1 MAKTREKTKG
11 KIKAVA
17 LLSGGL
23 DSTLAVKLMLN
34 QGIDVT
40 ALKFTSP
47 FCMCDNKGRCYALE
61 VSNKFKIPLKVMKKG
76 NEYLGIVRK
85 PKFGYGSGM
94 NPCIDCRIY
103 TLKKAK
109 AYSKKIGAKFIITGE
124 VLNQRP
130 MSQHMRALKLIEKE
144 AGLQGKLLR
153 PLSAKLLPKTEA
165 ENKGWVNR
173 DKLLAIEGRTRKPQI
188 ALAEKF
194 AIKDYPSS
202 GGGCLL
208 TDKEFAKKVRDLF
221 KHKKKVTMEDM
232 QLLKVGRHFRFG
244 ENKIIVGRN
253 EGENNILLKLK
264 GRSDYI
270 FDVPNFGSPI
280 TILQNKKTEKAVRL
294 SAELTAAYSDAK
306 KDRVVVNY
314 GSAKLSRKITV
325 KPISREEID
334 KLRV

>member
-1 MAKTREKTKG
+1 MAKTWRAK

-23 DSTLAVKLMLN
+23 DSTLAVKLILD
-34 QGIDVT
+34 QGVDV
-40 ALKFTSP
+40 AAVKFTSP
-47 FCMCDNKGRCYALE
+47 FCMCDQKGRCYAAE
-61 VSNKFKIPLKVMKKG
+61 VSKKFKIPLKVMAKG
-76 NEYLGIVRK
+76 EEYLLLLRK

-109 AYSKKIGAKFIITGE
+109 AYSKKLGAKFIFTGE

-144 AGLQGKLLR
+144 AGLEGKLLR
-153 PLSAKLLPKTEA
+153 PLSAKLLPQTEA
-165 ENKGWVNR
+165 EKKGWVDRN
-173 DKLLAIEGRTRKPQI
+173 KLLAIEGRTRKPQI
-188 ALAEKF
+188 ALAKKF
-194 AIKDYPSS
+194 KITDYPSS

-221 KHKKKVTMEDM
+221 KHEKRVTMKDM

-244 ENKIIVGRN
+244 KNKIIVGRN
-253 EGENNILLKLK
+253 ESENNMLLTLK
-264 GRSDYI
+264 GKSDYV
-270 FDVPNFGSPI
+270 FDVPNVGSPI
-280 TILQNKKTEKAVRL
+280 TILQDRKTDEAVKL
-294 SAELTAAYSDAK
+294 AAQLTAAYSDAK
-306 KDRVVVNY
+306 QKRVLVKY
-314 GSAKLSRKITV
+314 GSAKPSRKIVV
-325 KPISREEID
+325 KPINREQID

>member
-1 MAKTREKTKG
+1 MAKKQRAKR
-11 KIKAVA
+11 IKAVA

-23 DSTLAVKLMLN
+23 DSTLAVKLMLD
-34 QGIDVT
+34 QGIDVE

-47 FCMCDNKGRCYALE
+47 FCMCDQKGRCYAVE
-61 VSNKFKIPLKVMKKG
+61 VSKKFKIPLKVMAKG
-76 NEYLGIVRK
+76 NEYIMVVRK

-109 AYSKKIGAKFIITGE
+109 AYSEKIGAKFILTGE

-144 AGLQGKLLR
+144 AGLEGKLLR
-153 PLSAKLLPKTEA
+153 PLSAKLLPMTEA
-165 ENKGWVNR
+165 EKRGWVDR
-173 DKLLAIEGRTRKPQI
+173 GKLLAIEGRTRKPQI
-188 ALAEKF
+188 ALAKKF
-194 AIKDYPSS
+194 GITDYPSS

-208 TDKEFAKKVRDLF
+208 TYKEFASKVRDLL
-221 KHKKKVTMEDM
+221 KHREKVTMKDM

-253 EGENNILLKLK
+253 ERENKMLISLKDK
-264 GRSDYI
+264 SDYA
-270 FDVPNFGSPI
+270 FDVPNVGSPI
-280 TILQNKKTEKAVRL
+280 TILQDKKTDAAVKL
-294 SAELTAAYSDAK
+294 AAQLTAAYSDAK
-306 KDRVVVNY
+306 QKNVLVKY
-314 GSAKLSRKITV
+314 GPAKLSRKIIV
-325 KPISREEID
+325 KPVSREEID

>member
-1 MAKTREKTKG
+1 MAKIRENKR

-23 DSTLAVKLMLN
+23 DSTLAVKLMLD

-47 FCMCDNKGRCYALE
+47 FCMCDQKGRCYALE
-61 VSNKFKIPLKVMKKG
+61 VSKKFKIPLKVMKKG
-76 NEYLGIVRK
+76 DEYLMIVRK

-109 AYSKKIGAKFIITGE
+109 EYSRKIGAKFIITGE

-130 MSQHMRALKLIEKE
+130 MSQHMRALKVIEKE
-144 AGLQGKLLR
+144 AGLEGMLLR

-165 ENKGWVNR
+165 ESKGWVKR
-173 DKLLAIEGRTRKPQI
+173 GKLLAIEGRTRKPQI
-188 ALAEKF
+188 ALAEKLG
-194 AIKDYPSS
+194 ITDYPSS

-208 TDKEFAKKVRDLF
+208 TSKEFANKVRDLF
-221 KHKKKVTMEDM
+221 KHQRKVTMEDM
-232 QLLKVGRHFRFG
+232 QLLKFGRHFRFG

-253 EGENNILLKLK
+253 EKENNALLKLK
-264 GRSDYI
+264 KKSDYA

-280 TILQNKKTEKAVRL
+280 TILQNKKTERAIKLA
-294 SAELTAAYSDAK
+294 AQLTAAYSDAK
-306 KDRVVVNY
+306 KDRVLVKY
-314 GSAKLSRKITV
+314 GRKKLSGKITV
-325 KPISREEID
+325 TPMSREQID